1 MSTKT
6 AERPV
11 TAKRPAPARS
21 ERDRLG
27 LPGLAEALEVYQRLT
42 QGGGVR
48 LRPSGRRPRAAL
60 SG

>member
-11 TAKRPAPARS
+11 TARRPAPARP
-21 ERDRLG
+21 ERDGLG
-27 LPGLAEALEVYQRLT
+27 LPGLAEALEVYRRLA

-48 LRPSGRRPRAAL
+48 TRPAGRRPPAGV

>member
-6 AERPV
+6 AERLV
-11 TAKRPAPARS
+11 AAKRPAPARA
-21 ERDRLG
+21 ERDGLG

-48 LRPSGRRPRAAL
+48 PRPAGRRPPAGL